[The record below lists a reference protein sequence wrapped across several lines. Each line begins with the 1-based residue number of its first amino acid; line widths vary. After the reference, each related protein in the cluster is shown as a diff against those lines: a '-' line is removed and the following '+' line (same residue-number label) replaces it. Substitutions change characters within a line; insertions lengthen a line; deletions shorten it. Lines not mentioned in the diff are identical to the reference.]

1 MSKYALPAL
10 GRSAGTIVNIA
21 SYVGLVGFH
30 GAAAYA
36 ASKAALV
43 SLTRC
48 TALDHAH
55 EGGRVNCVCPGS
67 VDTDMI
73 HQAWRRHGNIEEAHH
88 VWAAKHPL
96 GRMGT
101 PEEGARAL
109 FLASGGQF
117 HQRRGPARGW
127 WDRGHMRPAP
137 RSTFDNFPATC

>member
-73 HQAWRRHGNIEEAHH
+73 HQAWRRHGNIEEARH
-88 VWAAKHPL
+88 VWAAKHPS
-96 GRMGT
+96 
-101 PEEGARAL
+101 GAWARRRRAPGPSSWPAE
-109 FLASGGQF
+109 ASFISGAVLPVDGGI
-117 HQRRGPARGW
+117 A
-127 WDRGHMRPAP
+127 
-137 RSTFDNFPATC
+137 AT